1 MRTIDLQ
8 QLKNQTE
15 HFVQAARQDDI
26 QIRAGG
32 EVVAVL
38 SRPRNAEA
46 FRTFW
51 EQRER
56 TLAQISMKGTWDS
69 AAAVSS
75 DRDRL

>member
-15 HFVQAARQDDI
+15 HFVHAARQDDI
-26 QIRAGG
+26 QIQAGG

-56 TLAQISMKGTWDS
+56 TLAEISLKGTWDS
-69 AAAVSS
+69 AAAVSC